1 MRMVRDRETDRFKGF
16 CYVEFDSQ
24 KDLIHALDL
33 DGVLCE
39 GKTLRVDIAEG
50 RKNDNRGG
58 GDRGGGGGDWG
69 RGGGRGGQRGG
80 GGRGGYEGKLL
91 IEILFKKTRVRS
103 YQMCFIF
110 SRRRRRRRWLW
121 GWRPGSF

>member
-58 GDRGGGGGDWG
+58 GGDRGGGGGDWG
-69 RGGGRGGQRGG
+69 RGGGRGGPRGG
-80 GGRGGYEGKLL
+80 GGRGGFDGKLIIHL
-91 IEILFKKTRVRS
+91 KNTIKAQVNVCT
-103 YQMCFIF
+103 Y
-110 SRRRRRRRWLW
+110 
-121 GWRPGSF
+121 

>member
-1 MRMVRDRETDRFKGF
+1 MVRDRETDRFKGF

-58 GDRGGGGGDWG
+58 GGGGDRGGGGDWG
-69 RGGGRGGQRGG
+69 RGGGRGGGQRGGGGG
-80 GGRGGYEGKLL
+80 GGRGGFDGKNEFCNQSKL
-91 IEILFKKTRVRS
+91 ENKCLFTV
-103 YQMCFIF
+103 
-110 SRRRRRRRWLW
+110 
-121 GWRPGSF
+121 